1 MKLKSRN
8 GVSPSSSCF
17 LLHLEV
23 YMLTDPRQ
31 EKNTDAQQ
39 IASPLLCYKNQQHPQ
54 IAALG
59 GNFLMGSMDREE
71 ILCVWVVVTAHHN
84 QQHQVKSL

>member
-1 MKLKSRN
+1 
-8 GVSPSSSCF
+8 
-17 LLHLEV
+17 
-23 YMLTDPRQ
+23 MLTDSQQ

-59 GNFLMGSMDREE
+59 GNFLMGSGWMEKKF
-71 ILCVWVVVTAHHN
+71 CAWVVITAHHN
-84 QQHQVKSL
+84 QQHQVKSLLSQVPTI

>member
-1 MKLKSRN
+1 
-8 GVSPSSSCF
+8 
-17 LLHLEV
+17 
-23 YMLTDPRQ
+23 MLTDPQQ

-39 IASPLLCYKNQQHPQ
+39 IASPLLCYKNQQHAQ

-71 ILCVWVVVTAHHN
+71 IICVWVVVTAHHN
-84 QQHQVKSL
+84 RLLTSCCWLSQVSTL